1 MAWHGSVHVCHLC
14 LSVPCVAQ
22 TWGVQIMPTVAVVA
36 WSGADCHTATATA
49 EESSLEDCV
58 PFADRG
64 PLVFTLGFLLTA
76 CLFLPFGR
84 YQLKVS
90 LHVARLFHVLF
101 NPLPHLSFFCC
112 RY

>member
-1 MAWHGSVHVCHLC
+1 
-14 LSVPCVAQ
+14 VAQ

-76 CLFLPFGR
+76 CLFLPFGWH
-84 YQLKVS
+84 QLKVS
-90 LHVARLFHVLF
+90 LHLVHLFHVLF
-101 NPLPHLSFFCC
+101 NPLPHLSFFCW